1 MENKK
6 TRITCNQVDV
16 GKYYRENFKSFLV
29 VQKGKFLIET
39 FCKEGKIDCE
49 TIKVQGKNWPESAT
63 FRLRY
68 LTNKERD
75 QISATDLY
83 TFPGGKKRSQ
93 PFQHLLNRWL
103 DEILVLDKEEF
114 NKTSKTNKWSK
125 SLLITSNE
133 LP

>member
-1 MENKK
+1 
-6 TRITCNQVDV
+6 
-16 GKYYRENFKSFLV
+16 
-29 VQKGKFLIET
+29 
-39 FCKEGKIDCE
+39 
-49 TIKVQGKNWPESAT
+49 
-63 FRLRY
+63 
-68 LTNKERD
+68 
-75 QISATDLY
+75 LY
-83 TFPGGKKRSQ
+83 TFPGEKERSQ